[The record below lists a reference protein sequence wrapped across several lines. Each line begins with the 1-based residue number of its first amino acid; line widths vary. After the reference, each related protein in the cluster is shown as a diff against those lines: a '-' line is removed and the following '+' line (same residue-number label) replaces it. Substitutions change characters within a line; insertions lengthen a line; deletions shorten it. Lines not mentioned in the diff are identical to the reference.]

1 MNRGRPVSI
10 ALNTSPLSTDSSNGG
25 KLSYENFC
33 LEKVR
38 LRSSVN
44 FFQKEIKNFSYFSY
58 RSNLSNPR
66 YSMKIIFLDCL
77 KSSSRNIFDTS
88 KNSGFFLSRRNFKKS
103 SIKLFPKMNQGFEY
117 FNSFRS
123 NLSNPVLS
131 LLSQLW
137 EKIIIKSCEEI
148 YNFFRKVKVKVSI
161 TSIFQFISINSN
173 LLKETRHKK
182 SAGEKICCRLPK
194 IIYLRVASLS
204 RRKESNDQSRRAI
217 RPPFIR
223 PVTGLDRSTILVSAE
238 TLCTLS
244 TGQTASI
251 PLSIPLVFLLRLN
264 TSKYHD
270 GQKWL
275 LLLLLHKLCEI
286 VF

>member
-1 MNRGRPVSI
+1 
-10 ALNTSPLSTDSSNGG
+10 
-25 KLSYENFC
+25 
-33 LEKVR
+33 
-38 LRSSVN
+38 
-44 FFQKEIKNFSYFSY
+44 
-58 RSNLSNPR
+58 
-66 YSMKIIFLDCL
+66 MKIIFLDCL
-77 KSSSRNIFDTS
+77 KSSSWNIFDTS

-131 LLSQLW
+131 LFSQLW

-148 YNFFRKVKVKVSI
+148 YNFFRKVKVKVLI
-161 TSIFQFISINSN
+161 TSIFQFISIDPNSRRPN
-173 LLKETRHKK
+173 LLKGTRHKK

-204 RRKESNDQSRRAI
+204 RRRESNDQSRRAI

-251 PLSIPLVFLLRLN
+251 PLSIPLVFLLR
-264 TSKYHD
+264 
-270 GQKWL
+270 
-275 LLLLLHKLCEI
+275 
-286 VF
+286 